1 MGPTCFTEK
10 LQFKIE
16 ILDHIDIKMT
26 ELYTSL
32 YTVYGD
38 ASSFP
43 IHFLCLGLSF
53 SLGMHVKLHIQH

>member
-1 MGPTCFTEK
+1 MRFTEY
-10 LQFKIE
+10 LQLKIE
-16 ILDHIDIKMT
+16 TLDHIDIKMF

-32 YTVYGD
+32 YGD

-53 SLGMHVKLHIQH
+53 SLGMHIKLHIQH